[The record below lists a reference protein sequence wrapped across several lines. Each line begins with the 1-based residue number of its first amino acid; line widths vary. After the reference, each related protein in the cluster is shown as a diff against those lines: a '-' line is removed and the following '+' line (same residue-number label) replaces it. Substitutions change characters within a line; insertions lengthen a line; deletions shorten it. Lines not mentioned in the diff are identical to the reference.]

1 MHHLYGRK
9 VIYTDADHVDES
21 NVVEVLSVALQ
32 TYRFNASQ
40 TQILYDYYRGKHNVY
55 ERVKEIRPEI
65 CNKIVENRPNE
76 IVSFKT
82 GYLMGEP
89 VQYVPHGKEDVSDE
103 LALLNDYIFSED
115 KPAKDKELADW
126 FHICGH
132 GYRMALPDRT
142 SEEDESPFEIYTL
155 DPRET
160 FVVYNN
166 RIGVKPVMGVK
177 VVRRNPTVF
186 DLEQSAFDI
195 YCCWT
200 DKEYFEVVNGK
211 VTKHEAHYLG
221 DVPIIEY
228 PANHARLGA
237 FEIVIDLID
246 ALDDL
251 ASDRL
256 DGVDGFIQSLMLFKG
271 VDITSEDFAELRRQG
286 ALKVPVDGD
295 VKFLVQELNQSQTQ
309 TLVDYTYQTM
319 LDICG
324 MPNRN
329 GGSSTSDTGT
339 AVILRDGWS
348 AAETRA
354 KSTEMMF
361 KMSEKRFLKIILR
374 ICNFKRQLNLKLS
387 NIEIHFTR
395 RNYENIQDKAQV
407 LTQMLS
413 NGNIH
418 PELAFQHCGMFV
430 DPEAA
435 YLMSQEYIKER
446 EAKEMKALDFARDEE
461 IEDQKAN
468 LNDDA

>member
-9 VIYTDADHVDES
+9 VIYTDADKVDES
-21 NVVEVLSVALQ
+21 NVLEVLATSLA
-32 TYRFNASQ
+32 TFRFNARQ
-40 TQILYDYYRGKHNVY
+40 TQLLWDYYRGKHHVY
-55 ERVKEIRPEI
+55 ERIKDIRPEV
-65 CNKIVENRPNE
+65 CNRIVENRANE

-89 VQYVPHGKEDVSDE
+89 VQYVPHGKEDVSDD
-103 LALLNDYIFSED
+103 LSKLNDYIFSED
-115 KPAKDKELADW
+115 KATKDKDLADW
-126 FHICGH
+126 FHISGTS
-132 GYRMALPDRT
+132 YRMVYPDKEA
-142 SEEDESPFEIYTL
+142 EEDEAPFEIYTL

-160 FVVYNN
+160 FVVYNSK
-166 RIGVKPVMGVK
+166 IGERPVMGVK
-177 VVRRNPTVF
+177 VVRKRKV
-186 DLEQSAFDI
+186 EDI

-200 DKEYFEVVNGK
+200 DREYFEIVNGK
-211 VTKHEAHYLG
+211 ITKHETHFLG

-228 PANHARLGA
+228 PANQARLGA

-246 ALDDL
+246 ALNDL
-251 ASDRL
+251 ASDRT
-256 DGVDGFIQSLMLFKG
+256 DGVDQFIQSLMLFKG
-271 VDITSEDFAELRRQG
+271 VDITSDDFAELRRQG
-286 ALKVPVDGD
+286 ALKVPADGD
-295 VKFLVQELNQSQTQ
+295 VKFLIQELNQSQTQ

-329 GGSSTSDTGT
+329 GGSSTSDTGA

-354 KSTEMMF
+354 KTTEMMF
-361 KMSEKRFLKIILR
+361 KMSEKRFLKIVLR
-374 ICNFKRQLNLKLS
+374 ICNFKRKMNLKLS

-407 LTQMLS
+407 LTMMLA

-435 YLMSQEYIKER
+435 YLMSQRYIEER
-446 EAKEMKALDFARDEE
+446 EASEMKALEEARAAEVE
-461 IEDQKAN
+461 ALKATQEVPEGSEVE
-468 LNDDA
+468 